1 MELHQNEFLYDCVSR
16 FGWLLGAVLRFFVYE
31 IISKLTYMF
40 GYAFGTQVSSLIATF
55 FVNVVGSFAI
65 GLLFAYV
72 QSGDLKLLSKD
83 IWTHFFDI
91 GLLGAFTTFST
102 FSYANVLLLQGG
114 LYGQL
119 LLNIIGNVGICLLAT
134 FCGFVM
140 YRGS

>member
-1 MELHQNEFLYDCVSR
+1 MIVLVGLGGF
-16 FGWLLGAVLRFFVYE
+16 LGAVLRFFVYE

-40 GYAFGTQVSSLIATF
+40 GSMLLGHKFLHLLRHFLSMLLALLLLGFCLRMFKAEIK
-55 FVNVVGSFAI
+55 AI
-65 GLLFAYV
+65 I
-72 QSGDLKLLSKD
+72 QD
-83 IWTHFFDI
+83 IWTHFFGI
-91 GLLGAFTTFST
+91 GLLGAFTTFSA

>member
-1 MELHQNEFLYDCVSR
+1 MNFYMIVLVGLGGF
-16 FGWLLGAVLRFFVYE
+16 LGAVLRFFVYE

-55 FVNVVGSFAI
+55 FVNVVGSFAL

-83 IWTHFFDI
+83 IWTHFFGI

-119 LLNIIGNVGICLLAT
+119 LFNIIGNVGICLLAT